1 MTVKELILELLN
13 QMSNG
18 HGDVDIFVEDGQE
31 NYHIDSI
38 QKNTHPDIV
47 PEYLIIMAGNRKDEE
62 S

>member
-31 NYHIDSI
+31 EYHIDSI
-38 QKNTHPDIV
+38 QKDTNMDVLPN
-47 PEYLIIMAGNRKDEE
+47 YLFIMAGNRKDEE
-62 S
+62 

>member
-31 NYHIDSI
+31 EFHIDSI
-38 QKNTHPDIV
+38 QKNTHKEVSPD
-47 PEYLIIMAGNRKDEE
+47 YLFIMAGNRKDEE
-62 S
+62 